1 MYFESSGGSGICS
14 NYMIF
19 RIMGSFAIS
28 VKFRKKTLKKGEIF
42 KIVENQKCLSVIQI
56 YLTINLHI

>member
-1 MYFESSGGSGICS
+1 
-14 NYMIF
+14 MIF

-28 VKFRKKTLKKGEIF
+28 AKFSKKTLKKGEIL
-42 KIVENQKCLSVIQI
+42 KIVENQKCLSVMQI